1 MTIIACPKTGH
12 PGNDCGIGRM
22 ALARLGS
29 HISVMTLSQIMNPTT
44 LSMRHVSPADS
55 RKAALHLWAL
65 GPPMIAS
72 LRRRRRAHIAK
83 VSCMISAAPNASSAA
98 ATMKT
103 AALMPPGSA
112 TAKRMAA
119 IDTSNP
125 EMRWQVKQAISS
137 ATMPPDVWLSASAQR
152 CPCAALQ
159 RRDRGN
165 RSTCK
170 TQHRDR
176 SFGAKPCSAFVAQ
189 KPLRAQ

>member
-1 MTIIACPKTGH
+1 MRNWSHGIGSVGFSHFGCDACPDHEPHGAE
-12 PGNDCGIGRM
+12 RE
-22 ALARLGS
+22 AA
-29 HISVMTLSQIMNPTT
+29 
-44 LSMRHVSPADS
+44 AS
-55 RKAALHLWAL
+55 RKTALHLWAL

-72 LRRRRRAHIAK
+72 LRRRRARIAK

-125 EMRWQVKQAISS
+125 VMRWQVKQAISS

-152 CPCAALQ
+152 CLCAALQ
-159 RRDRGN
+159 RRDRGH

-170 TQHRDR
+170 TQQRDR

-189 KPLRAQ
+189 KP